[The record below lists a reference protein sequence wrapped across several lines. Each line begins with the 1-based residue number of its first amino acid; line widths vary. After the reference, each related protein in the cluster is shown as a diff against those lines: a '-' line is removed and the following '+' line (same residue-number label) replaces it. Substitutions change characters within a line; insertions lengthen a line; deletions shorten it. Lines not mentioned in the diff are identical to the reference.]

1 MDRYAVFG
9 NPIHHS
15 KSPQIHQWFAEETGQ
30 VLEYKAQE
38 VDLGQFKQAAL
49 AFFDSGGLGL
59 NITVP
64 FKQDAF
70 QFADSLT
77 ERSQRAGA
85 VNTLARQPDG
95 QILGDNT
102 DGYGLVTD
110 IRDNLL
116 WSIKAQRVL
125 VLGAGGAVRGVLA
138 PISIEQPAE
147 IVIANRTGSRAED
160 LAREFNDLGKISGMS
175 YEQLS
180 ELSRPFDLV
189 INGTSLSLSGGIP
202 PIPNTLLTPKT
213 CVYDMVYAH
222 EPTAFMSWAGNLDC
236 QTSDGL
242 GMLVG
247 QAAESFYV
255 WRGIRPSTSELI
267 KALRKNL

>member
-9 NPIHHS
+9 NPVSHS
-15 KSPQIHQWFAEETGQ
+15 KSPQIHQWFAEQTHQ
-30 VLEYKAQE
+30 ALEYSAQLIE
-38 VDLGQFKQAAL
+38 LGQFDQAARS
-49 AFFDSGGLGL
+49 FFDDGGLGL
-59 NITVP
+59 NVTVP

-70 QFADSLT
+70 EFADSLT
-77 ERSQRAGA
+77 ERARRAGA
-85 VNTLARQPDG
+85 VNTLARQPDEK
-95 QILGDNT
+95 ILGDNT

-110 IRDNLL
+110 IRDNLS

-125 VLGAGGAVRGVLA
+125 VLGAGGAVRGALA
-138 PISIEQPAE
+138 PISVEQPAE

-160 LAREFNDLGKISGMS
+160 LAREFNDLGKISGIS

-180 ELSRPFDLV
+180 ELTRPFDLV
-189 INGTSLSLSGGIP
+189 INGTSLSLSGEIP
-202 PIPNTLLTPKT
+202 PIPITLLTPKT

-222 EPTAFMSWAGNLDC
+222 EPTAFMSWAGNLNC

-267 KALRKNL
+267 KTLRKNL